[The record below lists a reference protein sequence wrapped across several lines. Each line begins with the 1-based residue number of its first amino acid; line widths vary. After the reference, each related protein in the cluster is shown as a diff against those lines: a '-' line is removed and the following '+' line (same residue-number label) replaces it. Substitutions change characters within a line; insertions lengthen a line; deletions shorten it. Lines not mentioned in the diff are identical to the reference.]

1 MHMTLLWDTLKHH
14 PKEKFI
20 FTIKRNSFLPSS
32 ILLEERLDLSMPD
45 QEAKGFG
52 TSLHHY
58 QCPFPTWHL
67 RKKELMTMPV
77 ILHRTATTLLHT
89 CCSWHHK
96 LLFSSFII
104 LLLKGPDWAL
114 SSLNCFLDTKF
125 EPSFMRR
132 LPEFRAYFHN
142 SPFLNVCCSF

>member
-1 MHMTLLWDTLKHH
+1 MRYIETS
-14 PKEKFI
+14 PSS
-20 FTIKRNSFLPSS
+20 IKRNSFLPSS
-32 ILLEERLDLSMPD
+32 ILMEERLDLSMLD

-58 QCPFPTWHL
+58 QCPFPIRYL
-67 RKKELMTMPV
+67 RKEKEFMTMPV
-77 ILHRTATTLLHT
+77 TLHRTATTLLHT
-89 CCSWHHK
+89 CCSWHHR

-114 SSLNCFLDTKF
+114 SSPNCFLDMKL
-125 EPSFMRR
+125 EPSFLRR
-132 LPEFRAYFHN
+132 LTEFRAKKKKNPLTYFHD